1 MAKTYAN
8 VTGSDGH
15 APVYDPHSRW
25 TTFNYSEIYLGDEG
39 LNKYVPKVGDWVQDT
54 SELKL
59 YSVTALDPLTLI
71 PTLQLV
77 DMDNGDNSD
86 LLVGSSSDS
95 YRVYLDTSV
104 TPFILAVDTR
114 LKVAGS
120 MSQYAKIY
128 RGGDTSISGKVISFL
143 FDSQGTYLT
152 DKIPLELAAVDS
164 HANHT
169 IKTVTVCHTN
179 EHLKDGERVTVVIY
193 NDQGHVVSK
202 KALIVENTSFIRHIA
217 DGTKYISHISLDSPF
232 LSDSNARVLEYPIN
246 VPIQA
251 FNMFGTIHYSDGSS
265 RRLPVDGT
273 KFRLYGLESFVST
286 VVGQHI
292 KLALTY
298 VLDPSETAYGA
309 VSADGKYITEPYS
322 LITTMQDGAYTVKL
336 YGYPVWNSTTST
348 YSMRWFMMDLNR
360 DVLFDVTPYVYY
372 NQSSDVFDSGNYNAI
387 QNLSVRINLKDVSAG
402 LKSYIHTQT
411 LAVVLKAP
419 GDADTTRWLVG
430 FEPNQTPF
438 YGNDLFASVEMINQN
453 LWNVNVA
460 NGRPD
465 QTTWLQDLYYATKPL
480 VDKKREVDP
489 PAPTHFVFVYGNS
502 RTEYPIS
509 EWSQQLTVNGD
520 LDVTGTLQIE
530 FIKRTLTND
539 IRLSIAGLPIK
550 EI

>member
-1 MAKTYAN
+1 
-8 VTGSDGH
+8 
-15 APVYDPHSRW
+15 
-25 TTFNYSEIYLGDEG
+25 
-39 LNKYVPKVGDWVQDT
+39 
-54 SELKL
+54 
-59 YSVTALDPLTLI
+59 
-71 PTLQLV
+71 
-77 DMDNGDNSD
+77 
-86 LLVGSSSDS
+86 
-95 YRVYLDTSV
+95 
-104 TPFILAVDTR
+104 
-114 LKVAGS
+114 
-120 MSQYAKIY
+120 
-128 RGGDTSISGKVISFL
+128 
-143 FDSQGTYLT
+143 
-152 DKIPLELAAVDS
+152 
-164 HANHT
+164 
-169 IKTVTVCHTN
+169 
-179 EHLKDGERVTVVIY
+179 
-193 NDQGHVVSK
+193 
-202 KALIVENTSFIRHIA
+202 
-217 DGTKYISHISLDSPF
+217 
-232 LSDSNARVLEYPIN
+232 
-246 VPIQA
+246 
-251 FNMFGTIHYSDGSS
+251 
-265 RRLPVDGT
+265 
-273 KFRLYGLESFVST
+273 
-286 VVGQHI
+286 
-292 KLALTY
+292 
-298 VLDPSETAYGA
+298 
-309 VSADGKYITEPYS
+309 
-322 LITTMQDGAYTVKL
+322 
-336 YGYPVWNSTTST
+336 
-348 YSMRWFMMDLNR
+348 MMDLNR